1 MDLAPEDVVTAAGRG
16 DLPLPLYIVFVVVGL
31 LVGAVLVT
39 LLVTALVTIVQ
50 ARWLSLRGKV
60 GWVVGCLV
68 FPFAMPASWH
78 IYQWRVERTGGT
90 EARQVRAGPGMR
102 EFAAGLVDHP
112 ELDFDG
118 EGFAATETRSPV
130 VFLDAGRVSF
140 LETAR
145 DAGKRAV
152 LVTDEISVL
161 TPALA
166 SVWQEPDAA
175 WVVRSTAGLRDGFTG
190 RRLTSVGDV
199 LTAAP
204 VQAIDDVAVD
214 FLRPSSA
221 DAVQVNAV
229 VSVRHGTWE
238 TTQLGG
244 PAAAL
249 AELTTGSPLR
259 LWGPYEPLGRHW
271 DRVELTKFAREQAPG
286 PARLLMAARG
296 LAVIV
301 QVRSTR
307 SGLEEMTEAHVSL
320 GAPSPTGLDDQ
331 HARLLSWLTNL
342 ADTAMP
348 LAGLVLARRG
358 RDDLLA
364 PSRLTHRP
372 APIAFL
378 IGPPAVDAMK
388 VDVDDMVAR
397 FGAIRVGRPNSPG
410 ALFRLGGL
418 DGSGWE
424 RLGELLDAVGREQ
437 LATTTGLS
445 LRHLRPPASV
455 REEPS

>member
-1 MDLAPEDVVTAAGRG
+1 MRELAAG
-16 DLPLPLYIVFVVVGL
+16 P
-31 LVGAVLVT
+31 
-39 LLVTALVTIVQ
+39 
-50 ARWLSLRGKV
+50 
-60 GWVVGCLV
+60 
-68 FPFAMPASWH
+68 
-78 IYQWRVERTGGT
+78 
-90 EARQVRAGPGMR
+90 
-102 EFAAGLVDHP
+102 VDHP
-112 ELDFDG
+112 ELDFGG
-118 EGFAATETRSPV
+118 EGFAATETRTPV

-145 DAGKRAV
+145 AAGKRAV
-152 LVTDEISVL
+152 LVTDEVSVL
-161 TPALA
+161 TPAA
-166 SVWQEPDAA
+166 AAVWQEPDAA

-271 DRVELTKFAREQAPG
+271 DRVELTKFAKEQAPG
-286 PARLLMAARG
+286 PARLLVAARG

-320 GAPSPTGLDDQ
+320 GAPSPTGFDDQ

-378 IGPPAVDAMK
+378 IGPPAFDAMK
-388 VDVDDMVAR
+388 VDVDDMAAR
-397 FGAIRVGRPNSPG
+397 FGAIRVGRPNSVG

-418 DGSGWE
+418 DGSGWDRWDE
-424 RLGELLDAVGREQ
+424 VLEAVGREQ
-437 LATTTGLS
+437 LAMATGLS
-445 LRHLRPPASV
+445 PRHLQAPAAV
-455 REEPS
+455 RGES